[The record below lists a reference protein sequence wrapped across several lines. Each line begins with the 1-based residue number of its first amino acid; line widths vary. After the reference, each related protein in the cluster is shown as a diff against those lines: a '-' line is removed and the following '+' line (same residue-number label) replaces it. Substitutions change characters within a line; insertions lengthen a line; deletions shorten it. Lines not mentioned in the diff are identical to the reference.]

1 MGCGPCLAR
10 THTAAKKTAQ
20 STPTNA
26 GAAGAFKPNSESTG
40 IPTISTVRVL
50 SATSGSIANSDS
62 YLWVPANVFR
72 AQVNYK
78 RKQQQQVIAR
88 IHGFLIGVD

>member
-1 MGCGPCLAR
+1 MGCGPCLAH

-50 SATSGSIANSDS
+50 SATSGSIANSYS
-62 YLWVPANVFR
+62 YLWLPANVFR
-72 AQVNYK
+72 AQVNSK
-78 RKQQQQVIAR
+78 RRQQEPVISEMC
-88 IHGFLIGVD
+88 GFLIGVD